1 MNYWTA
7 RRFKLKL
14 KSCYTRI
21 TRNRLTATFFLFGFF
36 HCWAQGIIQ
45 SLLYSIDAEY
55 STLLSKI
62 EHAAHMDPHNHT
74 WLEGTSEHYRLR
86 MCNWIPHLDQNCSY
100 VFQSDV
106 DSGGPLT
113 ANDTLNR
120 GELLRSQLSV
130 PNPIFQNE
138 TQGNV
143 TLSMQCTGI
152 LTFPAQE
159 SVVLLVSAC
168 TSSNPPN
175 SLKNNAREDLAFVF
189 LQFWLFILS
198 VVAMVYDS
206 VPHVAGVMARTL
218 LTAWSAY
225 AVWRTQSKKEIY
237 QQLIANPGTPCSV
250 DLFPIY
256 FKVRL
261 NYEIPDLVLNVT
273 ALYIAGHLSW
283 TLFRE
288 YQARSFTT
296 VGAPPKI
303 VRMYRFYLAVQA
315 CLQLEVYAL
324 IAGMSLWIDQL
335 LNTYIRVISEH
346 TFWYVAVFVFFSALV
361 LPWLILGWYSIRHE
375 KKFLTA
381 IFIFTAFVFFFT
393 ECIMFYS
400 QVYRWTF
407 VSWAN
412 LACFTVSS
420 MLLIAAS
427 FILGIICMRNFGKGL
442 AEYLHA
448 ESILESMDFSPEVF
462 EHDVTR
468 SHITLVE
475 TKPKRLL
482 RKQSSASEYDAK
494 SPYTFVM
501 DDWIR
506 Q

>member
-1 MNYWTA
+1 MHFYWTA
-7 RRFKLKL
+7 RQFKLKL

-45 SLLYSIDAEY
+45 SLLYTIDAEY

-74 WLEGTSEHYRLR
+74 WLEGTDEHYRLR
-86 MCNWIPHLDQNCSY
+86 MCNWIPHVDQNCSY
-100 VFQSDV
+100 VFQSAI

-113 ANDTLNR
+113 ANDTANR

-130 PNPIFQNE
+130 RHPVFVDSNAPLSNVVIVSENE
-138 TQGNV
+138 NENV

-152 LTFPAQE
+152 LTFPAQD
-159 SVVLLVSAC
+159 
-168 TSSNPPN
+168 
-175 SLKNNAREDLAFVF
+175 LKNNAREDLAFVF
-189 LQFWLFILS
+189 FQFWLFILS

-206 VPHVAGVMARTL
+206 VPHVVAGVIARTL

-225 AVWRTQSKKEIY
+225 AIWRTQSKREIY

-288 YQARSFTT
+288 YQTRSFTT

-346 TFWYVAVFVFFSALV
+346 TFWYVAVFVFFNALV
-361 LPWLILGWYSIRHE
+361 LPWLILGWYSIRYE
-375 KKFLTA
+375 RKFLMG

-407 VSWAN
+407 ISWAN
-412 LACFTVSS
+412 LACFTVAS

-427 FILGIICMRNFGKGL
+427 LILGIICMRNFGKGL
-442 AEYLHA
+442 AQYLHA
-448 ESILESMDFSPEVF
+448 ESVLESMDFSPEVF

-482 RKQSSASEYDAK
+482 RKQSYASDNDTK

>member
-86 MCNWIPHLDQNCSY
+86 MCNWIPHLDQNSP
-100 VFQSDV
+100 V
-106 DSGGPLT
+106 
-113 ANDTLNR
+113 ATL
-120 GELLRSQLSV
+120 V
-130 PNPIFQNE
+130 PNPIFVDSSAPLSNVVIVSKNE

-152 LTFPAQE
+152 LTFPAQD
-159 SVVLLVSAC
+159 
-168 TSSNPPN
+168 
-175 SLKNNAREDLAFVF
+175 LKNNAREDLAFVF

-206 VPHVAGVMARTL
+206 VPHVVAGVMARTL

-237 QQLIANPGTPCSV
+237 QQLIAKPGNPVFGRPLSHLLQGQIELRGESFDCQSM
-250 DLFPIY
+250 
-256 FKVRL
+256 
-261 NYEIPDLVLNVT
+261 IPDLVLNVT

-303 VRMYRFYLAVQA
+303 VRMYRYYLAVQA